1 MNVRSIIEKIEAFAP
16 VSLSSEWD
24 NPGFLCGNKDKDIKR
39 VLLALD
45 VNLNTIDE
53 AIENKCDMIVSHH
66 PMFFKGLKRINF
78 SEPEGKAVEL
88 LIKNDICVF
97 SAHTNMDSAENG
109 INQKLAELFNLS
121 DIKVLEPIGEK
132 TGMGRF
138 GTLPQEMTA
147 EDFSKLV
154 KEKLDTPF
162 VRVSGGKNIKK
173 LAICSG
179 SGAEYFYLAKENGC
193 DALLTADVKYH
204 NAIEAKENGICLIDA
219 GHFPTEKIVC
229 DIFKEILEDLPIEL
243 VISKDKD
250 IFKLL

>member
-1 MNVRSIIEKIEAFAP
+1 MNVKSIIERIEAFAP
-16 VSLSSEWD
+16 LCLSSEWD
-24 NPGFLCGNKDKDIKR
+24 NPGFLCGDKTKDSKR

-45 VNLNTIDE
+45 VNLNTIGE
-53 AIENKCDMIVSHH
+53 AIENKCDMIISHH
-66 PMFFKGLKRINF
+66 PMFFKGLKSIDF
-78 SEPEGKAVEL
+78 STPEGKAVEL

-97 SAHTNMDSAENG
+97 SAHTNMDAAENG
-109 INQKLAELFNLS
+109 INQKLAELFKLS
-121 DIKVLEPIGEK
+121 DIKILEPIDEK
-132 TGMGRF
+132 TGIGRL

-162 VRVSGGKNIKK
+162 VRVSGEKNIKK

-179 SGAEYFYLAKENGC
+179 SGAEYFCLAKENGC

-229 DIFKEILEDLPIEL
+229 DIFKEILADLPIEL
-243 VISKDKD
+243 IISKDKD
-250 IFKLL
+250 IFKVF